1 MYLVIVESPAKAR
14 TIGKLLGRKYRV
26 KASMG
31 HLVDLPRSQLGI
43 DKQNDFEPKYI
54 TIRGK
59 GKILKELK
67 EARKKASH
75 VYLATD
81 PDREGEAISWH
92 LSSALKLD
100 SDKASRVEFNEI
112 TKKAVREAFS
122 NPRYLDVNKFEAQ
135 QARRVLDRLVGYMI
149 SPLLWERVRKGLSA
163 GRVQS
168 VAVRLICD
176 REKEIE
182 SFVPQEYWS
191 IEGFFK
197 EAAGSTFTAKFYGLK
212 DKKISLSSEGETEE
226 VLKKLRGNRAQVN
239 RVNRRERR
247 RNPAPPFTTSTL
259 QQEAFRRLGFTT
271 KRTMRAAQQLYE
283 GIEVGPKKESIGLI
297 TYMRTDAARVSPA
310 AQEEATDFIK
320 ERFGEQYLPPSARK
334 YSARK
339 GAQEAHEA
347 IRPTSVF
354 REPDSIKKS
363 LGRDQYRL
371 YKLIWE
377 RFLASQ
383 MESALVEQVRVDIM
397 SGDYMFKANGSTTT
411 FAGFTVV
418 YDPGSDKRKDNP
430 LPPLQEGQELELVS
444 LKPAQH
450 FTQPP
455 PRYSEASLVKTM
467 ENRGIG
473 RPSTYSPTIETIQS
487 RGYVVKEEKVLRPT
501 ELGFVIADL
510 MKDYFPE
517 IIDID
522 FTAQLEDKLD
532 KIEAG
537 GLSWLGVI
545 NEFYEPFKD
554 RLEVAREKMAKV
566 HIVDEETEET
576 CPLCGKNLVKKF
588 GRYGE
593 FLACPGFPE
602 CRYTKQ
608 PGVDTGVECPLCG
621 EGSIVERRSKK
632 GRKFYGCSNY
642 PGCEFAVWD
651 KPAGK
656 NCPDC
661 GYLMVEK
668 KSREGLF
675 YRCGSKSCQH
685 REEVMLTGSEGGSS
699 GR

>member
-182 SFVPQEYWS
+182 IFVPQEYWS
-191 IEGFFK
+191 IEGSFK

-226 VLKKLRGNRAQVN
+226 ILKKLRGNRAQVN

-283 GIEVGPKKESIGLI
+283 GIEVGTKKESIGLI